1 MKVKNIRILSA
12 LLISFSL
19 INSGCSVIGF
29 GLGAVVDNGRPDIRV
44 VNSNDYEK
52 IEIGEEITI
61 IIITLYDRS
70 TKVGKFK
77 RIDEEYLILET
88 NFELESVNR
97 EEIFR
102 IEVKSKKHDKWKGL
116 GYGFVTDAVLF
127 IIMLNVV
134 PRP

>member
-1 MKVKNIRILSA
+1 MKVNNSRIASVLF
-12 LLISFSL
+12 ISISL

-29 GLGAVVDNGRPDIRV
+29 GIGAAVDNRRPDIRV

-52 IEIGEEITI
+52 IKIGEGITI
-61 IIITLYDRS
+61 IITTHYDRS

-77 RIDEEYLILET
+77 RIDEEYLILEK

-102 IEVKSKKHDKWKGL
+102 IEVKSKKHGKWFGL
-116 GYGFVTDAVLF
+116 GVGFVTDAVL
-127 IIMLNVV
+127 IIILQNVA